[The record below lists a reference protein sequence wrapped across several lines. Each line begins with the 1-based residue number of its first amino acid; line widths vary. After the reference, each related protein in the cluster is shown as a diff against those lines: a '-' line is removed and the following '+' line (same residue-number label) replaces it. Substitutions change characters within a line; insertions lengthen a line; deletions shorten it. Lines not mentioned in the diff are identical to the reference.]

1 MRAFTD
7 IAGRRERRRAGR
19 RHSAETGVGVWL
31 ILGLML
37 LVSLPVAAQEEEKED
52 RPEHPAL
59 GPVRLMPDQPFIG
72 RIGRQE
78 YKNYGFEDYSR
89 RPAATSNLSH
99 RYNLLGDPL
108 VYGTQSIRW
117 VESRGLGTSR
127 GYSSVSEGG
136 SHGTSR
142 GGTASSPG
150 GSFAN
155 LFNYVMVGSDGTD
168 SWQARAIYANELRSK
183 FTPLTFKMSNVDG
196 LRLDVGTEH
205 DKFSALFSNLTPTG
219 GGFIVPTTM
228 LGAHYE
234 RRVGFLNFGAS
245 FVNAHQFEHQMS
257 NRHQS
262 LKGSVGN
269 IQRPTA
275 MVAVRISD
283 GSPQDG
289 RGRAGTS
296 RIQGLRQ
303 RRAASGCRCLR
314 PTSQPARRRPHHVR
328 GRPPR
333 RRQGQ

>member
-1 MRAFTD
+1 
-7 IAGRRERRRAGR
+7 
-19 RHSAETGVGVWL
+19 
-31 ILGLML
+31 
-37 LVSLPVAAQEEEKED
+37 
-52 RPEHPAL
+52 
-59 GPVRLMPDQPFIG
+59 MPDQPFIG

-78 YKNYGFEDYSR
+78 YRNYGFEDYSR

-117 VESRGLGTSR
+117 VESRGLGTAR
-127 GYSSVSEGG
+127 GWSSVSEGG

-142 GGTASSPG
+142 GGTDSAPG

-228 LGAHYE
+228 VGAHYE
-234 RRVGFLNFGAS
+234 RRVGFLNFGTS

-289 RGRAGTS
+289 RDGPVLHGYKVYVN
-296 RIQGLRQ
+296 GELR
-303 RRAASGCRCLR
+303 RRCRCLR
-314 PTSQPARRRPHHVR
+314 PPSQPARGRPDHVR
-328 GRPPR
+328 GRAAQRGPGQRAAQAPGDRLPDGQQGSGLQQLR
-333 RRQGQ
+333 RVHQLRRLRHRRLLQGI